1 MNRDVPLIP
10 NLWKLIRQFKKLE
23 ATAGILNNRRKG
35 NKYHSAKAKNDR
47 IRRVIM
53 NNSFDL
59 IECDPGN
66 VYKYMEYM
74 TMLDAAHE
82 HKICQIIFLLKP
94 LLETIYWFNGK
105 KVKLV
110 KSNILLTAI
119 VKIFPGYSTVKKYK
133 KSWKC

>member
-10 NLWKLIRQFKKLE
+10 DLWTLIRQFKKPE
-23 ATAGILNNRRKG
+23 ATAMQEWRGKVNFVFVIVKPTSLSVCQVGAGILNNRQKG

-47 IRRVIM
+47 ICRVIM

-66 VYKYMEYM
+66 FYRYIEYM

-82 HKICQIIFLLKP
+82 P
-94 LLETIYWFNGK
+94 
-105 KVKLV
+105 
-110 KSNILLTAI
+110 
-119 VKIFPGYSTVKKYK
+119 
-133 KSWKC
+133 